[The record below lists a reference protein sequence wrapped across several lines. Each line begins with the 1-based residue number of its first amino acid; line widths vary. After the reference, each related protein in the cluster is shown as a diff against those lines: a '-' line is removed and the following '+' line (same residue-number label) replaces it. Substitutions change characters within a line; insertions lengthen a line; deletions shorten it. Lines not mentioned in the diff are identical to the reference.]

1 MNGHRDWGGPSEEHQ
16 PVTWLKGYPVY
27 AAHLI
32 MGVLV
37 ISMIATTVLIF
48 LGERA
53 LLDWLVFDARR
64 VLRGQVWRI
73 ASYGLVNEPSLRFA
87 IDMVMLVWFGREVE
101 RFFGRRKFLVLFA
114 MVYLITPL
122 LLTAIG
128 PWAPFWFAGKTGV
141 LAIFIAFAALFPNV
155 PVFFSLL
162 AKWAA
167 FALVGIYTLMAL
179 ADRDLPLLISI
190 WAGCG
195 VAFAYVR
202 YEQGILTLPRIRLWK
217 RKPKLRV
224 LPDLPAKKPA
234 PISAPASKEAATM
247 AEVDAL
253 LDKIAKSGIGSL
265 TPKERAKLEAAREG
279 LMKRGA
285 GRG

>member
-1 MNGHRDWGGPSEEHQ
+1 M
-16 PVTWLKGYPVY
+16 
-27 AAHLI
+27 A
-32 MGVLV
+32 VLV
-37 ISMIATTVLIF
+37 VTMIATTVLIF

-53 LLDWLVFDARR
+53 ILDWLVYDARR

-73 ASYGLVNEPSLRFA
+73 LSYGFVNEPSIGFA

-101 RFFGRRKFLVLFA
+101 RFFGRRKFITLFA
-114 MVYLITPL
+114 LVYLVTPV

-141 LAIFIAFAALFPNV
+141 LAIFVAFATLFPNV
-155 PVFFSLL
+155 PVFFNLL

-167 FALVGIYTLMAL
+167 LALVGIYTLIAL
-179 ADRDLPLLISI
+179 AQRDLPLLISI
-190 WAGCG
+190 WATCG

-202 YEQGILTLPRIRLWK
+202 YEQGIWTLPRLRL
-217 RKPKLRV
+217 RKPRPKLRV

-234 PISAPASKEAATM
+234 PISSPLAKEAATM

-253 LDKIAKSGIGSL
+253 LDKIAKSGMGSL